1 MRLRWPRRW
10 TFSTWMGAGAGEGDQ
25 PCLFPQAPT
34 GPGPH
39 PGGQAWPEHRLHSR

>member
-25 PCLFPQAPT
+25 AVPVPTAPHPPRT
-34 GPGPH
+34 APWGPGL
-39 PGGQAWPEHRLHSR
+39 A